1 LYVHTILDFVRVFV
15 YNSLCA
21 VELNS
26 ELNVSR
32 IVYYNSLF
40 TALKL
45 FNVYGVSG
53 VGALP

>member
-1 LYVHTILDFVRVFV
+1 MHTILDFVRV
-15 YNSLCA
+15 YACNSLYA
-21 VELNS
+21 VEVNS

-32 IVYYNSLF
+32 IVYYNSSF

-53 VGALP
+53 VGSLP

>member
-1 LYVHTILDFVRVFV
+1 LYVHTILDFVRVCV
-15 YNSLCA
+15 CNSLYA

-40 TALKL
+40 NALKL
-45 FNVYGVSG
+45 FNVYSVSG
-53 VGALP
+53 VGLFP